1 MNYFRKTISYKYSL
15 IIIIVLL
22 ILAVGTGVAFKS
34 AQDTS
39 TDNVENKEM
48 EVENEQED
56 ITEVENKDSEKET
69 VEKEEELEESTTTTT
84 QTTENTSGGGS
95 SSNGGSSTQPPT
107 SGKTVTVTISGSG
120 FSPSLVTISAGD
132 TIKWLNND
140 NRSHWPASDPHPQHT
155 GYSGFDPKTG
165 IGVES
170 SWSFKFNNKG
180 TWGYHDHQSISKT
193 GTIIVN

>member
-1 MNYFRKTISYKYSL
+1 M
-15 IIIIVLL
+15 LL

-39 TDNVENKEM
+39 IDNVENKEM

-56 ITEVENKDSEKET
+56 IPEAEDEDSEKQT
-69 VEKEEELEESTTTTT
+69 VKKEEESEESTTTTT

-107 SGKTVTVTISGSG
+107 SGKTVKVTISGSG
-120 FSPSLVTISAGD
+120 FSPSSVTISAGD
-132 TIKWLNND
+132 TIKWVNND

-155 GYSGFDPKTG
+155 GYSGFDSNPG
-165 IGVES
+165 ISAGG

-180 TWGYHDHQSISKT
+180 TWDYHDHQFSSKT